1 MLRPP
6 MSTVKLFV
14 FMTSSAA
21 RTPSA
26 SGLLRESSEMALSP
40 PFLATRRIATRRIV
54 SFMPA
59 RDGRELV
66 PACNILLPT
75 SLFTFI
81 GKAESATIAACST
94 ISTVPL
100 GMGDVAT
107 TPLPLPGRSR
117 TTNGGMG
124 ISVFISRL
132 GWNVGSKMDS
142 RCWSGLPASATSLE
156 LSPLVADMVI
166 RLTPT
171 RPKSAWVCTQYLVS
185 GGQYG

>member
-6 MSTVKLFV
+6 TSTVKLFV

-26 SGLLRESSEMALSP
+26 SGLLRESSDTALSP
-40 PFLATRRIATRRIV
+40 PFLATRRIATRRMV
-54 SFMPA
+54 SCIHA
-59 RDGRELV
+59 RDGGKPV
-66 PACNILLPT
+66 PACNIFLPT

-94 ISTVPL
+94 ISIVPL

-117 TTNGGMG
+117 TTNGGIG
-124 ISVFISRL
+124 ISLFIARL

-142 RCWSGLPASATSLE
+142 RCWSGLPASAASFE
-156 LSPLVADMVI
+156 FPPLVEETVM

-171 RPKSAWVCTQYLVS
+171 RPKSAWVCTQYFVS